1 MCPRRQPVRLLVNQ
15 VHSRAEERLKEER
28 VMLPHPEPQALP
40 RSDVKDGAKRSAID
54 VRTIAATTISEHAE
68 KREGIN
74 IKEEAPG

>member
-1 MCPRRQPVRLLVNQ
+1 
-15 VHSRAEERLKEER
+15 
-28 VMLPHPEPQALP
+28 MLPHPEPQALP